1 MAEVIS
7 NFISK
12 RRNRSS
18 GSEGEEANE
27 PKKLR
32 NTVHENE
39 SQIAESEED
48 QNVIVIAPE
57 MTVDVASK
65 LEVILVK
72 LNNIE
77 VSVKNVETNLASLE
91 KRMTKLEEAEVS
103 TKCDIEAVNKRID
116 TLDEKLTNSPTVP
129 AIKDQMDKF
138 SSQLLQLRKK
148 QEEFAAL
155 QEQLKTKDLYL
166 EAYSRRESIKFV
178 NIPEEDEREDTE
190 EIIRGFLE
198 RELGFVEAG
207 TVEIQRVHRVGK
219 NTSESIRPR
228 AILAKFLR
236 AKDCDKILSLGF
248 RLRDTDFQ
256 MYRDLPREIV
266 TRRKAQMA
274 ILKKARQHNV
284 HAVFSKAEPDKLYI
298 GGKFWP
304 VGKPF
309 DIEELDS

>member
-91 KRMTKLEEAEVS
+91 KRMTKLEE
-103 TKCDIEAVNKRID
+103 
-116 TLDEKLTNSPTVP
+116 
-129 AIKDQMDKF
+129 
-138 SSQLLQLRKK
+138 
-148 QEEFAAL
+148 
-155 QEQLKTKDLYL
+155 
-166 EAYSRRESIKFV
+166 
-178 NIPEEDEREDTE
+178 
-190 EIIRGFLE
+190 G
-198 RELGFVEAG
+198 
-207 TVEIQRVHRVGK
+207 
-219 NTSESIRPR
+219 
-228 AILAKFLR
+228 
-236 AKDCDKILSLGF
+236 
-248 RLRDTDFQ
+248 
-256 MYRDLPREIV
+256 
-266 TRRKAQMA
+266 
-274 ILKKARQHNV
+274 
-284 HAVFSKAEPDKLYI
+284 
-298 GGKFWP
+298 
-304 VGKPF
+304 
-309 DIEELDS
+309 

>member
-77 VSVKNVETNLASLE
+77 V
-91 KRMTKLEEAEVS
+91 
-103 TKCDIEAVNKRID
+103 
-116 TLDEKLTNSPTVP
+116 
-129 AIKDQMDKF
+129 
-138 SSQLLQLRKK
+138 
-148 QEEFAAL
+148 
-155 QEQLKTKDLYL
+155 
-166 EAYSRRESIKFV
+166 
-178 NIPEEDEREDTE
+178 
-190 EIIRGFLE
+190 
-198 RELGFVEAG
+198 
-207 TVEIQRVHRVGK
+207 
-219 NTSESIRPR
+219 
-228 AILAKFLR
+228 
-236 AKDCDKILSLGF
+236 DCDKILSLGF

-274 ILKKARQHNV
+274 ILKE
-284 HAVFSKAEPDKLYI
+284 SKAA
-298 GGKFWP
+298 
-304 VGKPF
+304 
-309 DIEELDS
+309 

>member
-1 MAEVIS
+1 MAEAIS
-7 NFISK
+7 NFIAK

-18 GSEGEEANE
+18 GSEDEANE

-39 SQIAESEED
+39 SQIAEVEEE
-48 QNVIVIAPE
+48 QNVIVKAPE
-57 MTVDVASK
+57 MTDDVASK

-91 KRMTKLEEAEVS
+91 KRMTKLEEAELS

-116 TLDEKLTNSPTVP
+116 TLDEKLTNSPTIP

-148 QEEFAAL
+148 QEELAVL

-166 EAYSRRESIKFV
+166 EAYSRRETTGLAMIKFV

-190 EIIRGFLE
+190 KIIRGFLE
-198 RELGFVEAG
+198 RALGFMDAR
-207 TVEIQRVHRVGK
+207 TVEMQRVHRVGK
-219 NTSESIRPR
+219 NTNESRKPR

-236 AKDCDKILSLGF
+236 AKDCDKILYGF
-248 RLRDTDFQ
+248 S
-256 MYRDLPREIV
+256 P
-266 TRRKAQMA
+266 
-274 ILKKARQHNV
+274 
-284 HAVFSKAEPDKLYI
+284 S
-298 GGKFWP
+298 
-304 VGKPF
+304 
-309 DIEELDS
+309 